1 MNVSLKYPEN
11 VRVFW
16 EPHSLSRVLKT
27 ERKRLPMVQTGVLFR
42 DSKLFMCVLA
52 AIAMSGYD
60 AVATM
65 QHIGRGVAA
74 EGNPLMDALIHQN
87 ALIFFLVKMS
97 VTALGLLI
105 CYYCS
110 HLRTARMGIRLVT
123 GIYLCLCAYHG
134 MIVLLG

>member
-1 MNVSLKYPEN
+1 MDTS
-11 VRVFW
+11 
-16 EPHSLSRVLKT
+16 S
-27 ERKRLPMVQTGVLFR
+27 VLFR
-42 DSKLFMCVLA
+42 NSRMFTYVLA

-74 EGNPLMDALIHQN
+74 EGNPLMASLIHQN
-87 ALIFFLVKMS
+87 AILFFLVKMGI
-97 VTALGLLI
+97 TALGLLV
-105 CYYCS
+105 CYHFS
-110 HLRTARMGIRLVT
+110 HLRTAQLGIRLVV

>member
-11 VRVFW
+11 ARDFW
-16 EPHSLSRVLKT
+16 EPHSLSRVLMT

-87 ALIFFLVKMS
+87 ALVFFLVKMS

-134 MIVLLG
+134 MIVFLG

>member
-1 MNVSLKYPEN
+1 
-11 VRVFW
+11 
-16 EPHSLSRVLKT
+16 
-27 ERKRLPMVQTGVLFR
+27 MVQTGVLFR

-134 MIVLLG
+134 MIVFLG

>member
-1 MNVSLKYPEN
+1 
-11 VRVFW
+11 
-16 EPHSLSRVLKT
+16 
-27 ERKRLPMVQTGVLFR
+27 MVQTGVLFR
-42 DSKLFMCVLA
+42 DSKLFMYVLA